1 MSKKHKYNK
10 INNYNNDLT
19 TEEYREQY
27 NNNKFTLDGLYRNLE
42 NTKKGIDTGYSLDE
56 LTSYIEDIEKQQDFL
71 AKKLKKSIY
80 KRFRKK
86 SLLKEQIREQ
96 KVLQS
101 KSIEK
106 EPVKTTKDDEMKV
119 PAVIMP
125 KKKIEHIIDKKEIIV
140 GTYFVNNYISD
151 VVEKPKKEE
160 KKEIVEVKPKEI
172 VPKVKRE
179 FPDARIVFD
188 GVYKVKNCGETIYQ
202 EPIDDVLL
210 EHNNINK
217 TSVKNANIIKVLNHF
232 DEINNSNLCE
242 RYKNGNLE
250 VVYDLISFDRLQED
264 VDITKRIEAIAKKEA
279 KHNDKI
285 IVRKKNKFGK
295 LKVGVSAIAAAALL
309 VAGGMGIM
317 SKLHKNKKS
326 DKATKTN
333 VEYASDN
340 NLESLNT
347 VQNTKVVE
355 PTTEATTEM
364 TTEATTELT
373 TEATTEVTTE
383 ATTEVTTEATTEE
396 VTEAITESTTEEIS
410 IEVNND
416 IKIVEPDEEEVTE
429 PVVIENEVKEI
440 EDNQSDIRIG
450 DVVMFNDAPLYYSS
464 VDPSPAGNSSY
475 LDNPDCRVNMI
486 AIVYQGTP
494 VEVITDENASVKEI
508 QNMCE
513 EKYGDDIQVFIN
525 SDVIDENENTTIS
538 NLGWVDVT
546 DDNAKSKVLK

>member
-10 INNYNNDLT
+10 VDNYNNDLT
-19 TEEYREQY
+19 TEEYRNQF

-42 NTKKGIDTGYSLDE
+42 NTKKGLDTGYSLDE
-56 LTSYIEDIEKQQDFL
+56 LIKYIESIEKQQEFL

-106 EPVKTTKDDEMKV
+106 EPVKTTKDDEMKA

-125 KKKIEHIIDKKEIIV
+125 KKKIEHSIGKKEIVV

-151 VVEKPKKEE
+151 VEDKLPKIEE
-160 KKEIVEVKPKEI
+160 TKKEIVPVEVKEI
-172 VPKVKRE
+172 VPTRE

-210 EHNNINK
+210 EHNYNDKKSKN
-217 TSVKNANIIKVLNHF
+217 NANIVKMLNNF
-232 DEINNSNLCE
+232 DEIYNSNLSE
-242 RYKNGNLE
+242 RYKNNDID
-250 VVYDLISFDRLQED
+250 VHYDLVKYDRLQDE
-264 VDITKRIEAIAKKEA
+264 IETTKSIEYVAKREA
-279 KHNDKI
+279 KNNDRVVI
-285 IVRKKNKFGK
+285 HKKNKISK
-295 LKVGVSAIAAAALL
+295 LKVGISAIAAAALL
-309 VAGGMGIM
+309 VVGGMGVM

-326 DKATKTN
+326 DKSTKSN
-333 VEYASDN
+333 IEYAVDN
-340 NLESLNT
+340 NLET
-347 VQNTKVVE
+347 VNSVPDTEVVE
-355 PTTEATTEM
+355 PITENVASVEDVKVVKTTTEA
-364 TTEATTELT
+364 
-373 TEATTEVTTE
+373 
-383 ATTEVTTEATTEE
+383 TTEATTEE
-396 VTEAITESTTEEIS
+396 VTEATTEATIEEIS

-464 VDPSPAGNSSY
+464 VDPAPAGNTCY

-494 VEVITDENASVKEI
+494 VEVITDENASVEEI

>member
-56 LTSYIEDIEKQQDFL
+56 LTSYIEYIEKQQEFL
-71 AKKLKKSIY
+71 VKKLKKGIY

-86 SLLKEQIREQ
+86 AYLKAQASEQ
-96 KVLQS
+96 KIQAES
-101 KSIEK
+101 KEKTKYQHSLVKVKPLIDNEPIIEG
-106 EPVKTTKDDEMKV
+106 
-119 PAVIMP
+119 
-125 KKKIEHIIDKKEIIV
+125 KEIIV
-140 GTYFVNNYISD
+140 GTNIIDDFISD
-151 VVEKPKKEE
+151 VKEETKKEE
-160 KKEIVEVKPKEI
+160 KKEIVKFEQKEV
-172 VPKVKRE
+172 VPVKTRE
-179 FPDARIVFD
+179 FPDVKIVFD

-210 EHNNINK
+210 EHSSTDKK
-217 TSVKNANIIKVLNHF
+217 TIHNANIIKVLNHF

-264 VDITKRIEAIAKKEA
+264 VDITKRIESIAKKEA
-279 KHNDKI
+279 KHNDKVL
-285 IVRKKNKFGK
+285 VRKKNKFGK

-326 DKATKTN
+326 DKSTKTN

-364 TTEATTELT
+364 TTEATTEITTEATTEMTTEATTELT
-373 TEATTEVTTE
+373 TEATTEMTTE
-383 ATTEVTTEATTEE
+383 ATTEQL
-396 VTEAITESTTEEIS
+396 S
-410 IEVNND
+410 IEVND
-416 IKIVEPDEEEVTE
+416 EIRIIEPEEDEVAEPIVFESEIKEE
-429 PVVIENEVKEI
+429 PVIEENQ
-440 EDNQSDIRIG
+440 EDLKIG
-450 DVVMFNDAPLYYSS
+450 DVVRFDNADLYYSS
-464 VDPSPAGNSSY
+464 TALSPAGNTDY
-475 LDNPDCRVNMI
+475 LSIDDCKVTRI
-486 AIVYQGTP
+486 SIVYQGEI
-494 VEVITDENASVKEI
+494 VDVITDENASVIEI
-508 QNMCE
+508 QKVFQ
-513 EKYGDDIQVFIN
+513 EKYGDDVKVFIN
-525 SDVIDENENTTIS
+525 SDVIDKNENSICS
-538 NLGWVDVT
+538 DLGWVDVT
-546 DDNAKSKVLK
+546 DDNAKSTVLK

>member
-10 INNYNNDLT
+10 VDNYNNDLT
-19 TEEYREQY
+19 TEEYRNQF

-42 NTKKGIDTGYSLDE
+42 NTKKGLDTGYSLDE
-56 LTSYIEDIEKQQDFL
+56 LIKYIESIEKQQEFL

-106 EPVKTTKDDEMKV
+106 EPVKTTKDDEMKA

-125 KKKIEHIIDKKEIIV
+125 KKKIEHSIGKKEIVV

-151 VVEKPKKEE
+151 VEDKLPKIEE
-160 KKEIVEVKPKEI
+160 TKKEIVPVEVKEI
-172 VPKVKRE
+172 VPTRE

-210 EHNNINK
+210 EHNYNDKKSKN
-217 TSVKNANIIKVLNHF
+217 NANIVKMLNNF
-232 DEINNSNLCE
+232 DEIYNSNLSE
-242 RYKNGNLE
+242 RYKNNDID
-250 VVYDLISFDRLQED
+250 VHYDLVKYDRLQDE
-264 VDITKRIEAIAKKEA
+264 IETTKSIEYVAKREA
-279 KHNDKI
+279 KNNDRVVI
-285 IVRKKNKFGK
+285 HKKNKFSK
-295 LKVGVSAIAAAALL
+295 LKVGISTIAAAALL
-309 VAGGMGIM
+309 VVGGMGVI

-326 DKATKTN
+326 DKSTKSN
-333 VEYASDN
+333 IEYAVDN
-340 NLESLNT
+340 NLET
-347 VQNTKVVE
+347 VNSVPDTEVVE
-355 PTTEATTEM
+355 PITENVASVEDVKVVKTTTEA
-364 TTEATTELT
+364 
-373 TEATTEVTTE
+373 
-383 ATTEVTTEATTEE
+383 TTEATTEE
-396 VTEAITESTTEEIS
+396 VTEATTEATIEEIS

-416 IKIVEPDEEEVTE
+416 IKIVEPDEEEVIE

-464 VDPSPAGNSSY
+464 VDPAPAGNTCY

-494 VEVITDENASVKEI
+494 VEVITDENASVEEI

>member
-10 INNYNNDLT
+10 VDNYNNDLT
-19 TEEYREQY
+19 TEEYRNQF

-42 NTKKGIDTGYSLDE
+42 NTKKGLDTGYSLDE
-56 LTSYIEDIEKQQDFL
+56 LIKYIESIEKQQEFL

-106 EPVKTTKDDEMKV
+106 EPVKTTKDDEMKA

-125 KKKIEHIIDKKEIIV
+125 KKKIEHSIGKKEIVV

-151 VVEKPKKEE
+151 VEDKLPKIEE
-160 KKEIVEVKPKEI
+160 TKKEIVPVEVKEI
-172 VPKVKRE
+172 VPTRE

-210 EHNNINK
+210 EHNYNDKK
-217 TSVKNANIIKVLNHF
+217 TTNNANIVKMLNNF
-232 DEINNSNLCE
+232 DEIYNSNLSE
-242 RYKNGNLE
+242 RYKNNDID
-250 VVYDLISFDRLQED
+250 VHYDLVKYDRLQDE
-264 VDITKRIEAIAKKEA
+264 IETTKSIEYVAKREA
-279 KHNDKI
+279 KNNDRVVI
-285 IVRKKNKFGK
+285 HKKNKFSK
-295 LKVGVSAIAAAALL
+295 LKVGISTIAAAALL
-309 VAGGMGIM
+309 VVGGMGVI

-326 DKATKTN
+326 DKSTKSN
-333 VEYASDN
+333 IEYAVDN
-340 NLESLNT
+340 NLET
-347 VQNTKVVE
+347 VNSVPDTEVVE
-355 PTTEATTEM
+355 PITENVASVEDVKVVKTTTEA
-364 TTEATTELT
+364 
-373 TEATTEVTTE
+373 
-383 ATTEVTTEATTEE
+383 TTEATTEE
-396 VTEAITESTTEEIS
+396 VTEATTEATIEEIS

-416 IKIVEPDEEEVTE
+416 IKIVEPDEEEVIE

-464 VDPSPAGNSSY
+464 VDPAPAGNTCY

-494 VEVITDENASVKEI
+494 VEVITDENASVEEI

>member
-10 INNYNNDLT
+10 VDNYNNDLT
-19 TEEYREQY
+19 TEEYRNQF

-42 NTKKGIDTGYSLDE
+42 NTKKGLDTGYSLDE
-56 LTSYIEDIEKQQDFL
+56 LIKYIESIEKQQEFL

-96 KVLQS
+96 KVIQS

-106 EPVKTTKDDEMKV
+106 EPVKTTKDNEMKA

-125 KKKIEHIIDKKEIIV
+125 KKKLEHSIGKKEIVV

-151 VVEKPKKEE
+151 VEDKLPKIEE
-160 KKEIVEVKPKEI
+160 TKKEIVPVEVKEI
-172 VPKVKRE
+172 VPTRE
-179 FPDARIVFD
+179 FPDAKIVFD

-217 TSVKNANIIKVLNHF
+217 TSVKNANIIKMLNNF
-232 DEINNSNLCE
+232 DEEYNSNLCE
-242 RYKNGNLE
+242 RYEKGNIE
-250 VVYDLISFDRLQED
+250 VHYDLVKFDQLQED
-264 VDITKRIEAIAKKEA
+264 VGVTKSIETVAKREEKYNENVFV
-279 KHNDKI
+279 H
-285 IVRKKNKFGK
+285 KKNKFNK
-295 LKVGVSAIAAAALL
+295 LKVGISAIAAAALL
-309 VAGGMGIM
+309 VVGGMGVM

-326 DKATKTN
+326 DKSTKSN
-333 VEYASDN
+333 IEYAVDN
-340 NLESLNT
+340 NLET
-347 VQNTKVVE
+347 VNSVPDTEVVE
-355 PTTEATTEM
+355 PITENVASVEDVKVVKTTTEA
-364 TTEATTELT
+364 T

-383 ATTEVTTEATTEE
+383 A
-396 VTEAITESTTEEIS
+396 TTEEIS

-416 IKIVEPDEEEVTE
+416 IKIVEPDEEVVVEPIVVEPDVQEV
-429 PVVIENEVKEI
+429 EN
-440 EDNQSDIRIG
+440 NQSDLKIG
-450 DVVMFNDAPLYYSS
+450 DIVKFDDAPLYYSS
-464 VDPSPAGNSSY
+464 VDPAPAGNTCY

-494 VEVITDENASVKEI
+494 VEVITDENASVEEI

-513 EKYGDDIQVFIN
+513 EKYDDDIQVFIN

>member
-1 MSKKHKYNK
+1 MWYNFKSWGEIMSKKHKYNEEK
-10 INNYNNDLT
+10 YTTDRT
-19 TEEYREQY
+19 TEEYREQF
-27 NNNKFTLDGLYRNLE
+27 NNNKYTLDSLYISLE
-42 NTKKGIDTGYSLDE
+42 KTKKGIDTGYSIEE
-56 LTSYIEDIEKQQDFL
+56 LSSYIENIEKQQEFL
-71 AKKLKKSIY
+71 VKKLRKNIY

-86 SLLKEQIREQ
+86 ALLKEQIREQ
-96 KVLQS
+96 KVIQS

-106 EPVKTTKDDEMKV
+106 EPVKTTKDNEMKA

-125 KKKIEHIIDKKEIIV
+125 KKKIEHSIGKKEIVV

-151 VVEKPKKEE
+151 VEDKLPKIEE
-160 KKEIVEVKPKEI
+160 TKKEIVPVEVKEI
-172 VPKVKRE
+172 VPTRE

-210 EHNNINK
+210 EHNYNDKKSKN
-217 TSVKNANIIKVLNHF
+217 NANIVKMLNNF
-232 DEINNSNLCE
+232 DEIYNSNLSE
-242 RYKNGNLE
+242 RYKNNDID
-250 VVYDLISFDRLQED
+250 VHYDLVKYDRLQDE
-264 VDITKRIEAIAKKEA
+264 IETTKSIEYVAKREA
-279 KHNDKI
+279 KNNDRVVI
-285 IVRKKNKFGK
+285 HKKNKFSK
-295 LKVGVSAIAAAALL
+295 LKVGISTIAAAALL
-309 VAGGMGIM
+309 VVGGMGVI

-326 DKATKTN
+326 DKSTKSN
-333 VEYASDN
+333 IEYAVDN
-340 NLESLNT
+340 NLET
-347 VQNTKVVE
+347 VNSVPDTEVVE
-355 PTTEATTEM
+355 PITENVASVEDVKVVKTTTEA
-364 TTEATTELT
+364 
-373 TEATTEVTTE
+373 
-383 ATTEVTTEATTEE
+383 TTEATTEE
-396 VTEAITESTTEEIS
+396 VTEATTEATIEEIS

-416 IKIVEPDEEEVTE
+416 IKIVEPDEEEVIE

-464 VDPSPAGNSSY
+464 VDPAPAGNTCY

-494 VEVITDENASVKEI
+494 VEVITDENASVEEI